1 MANQTRIDVL
11 ETGVHRTGILFNP
24 LGGQARKRKKAIKQ
38 MLTVIPHAI
47 YQEATNWP
55 EFKASINSLLQAEIN
70 LLVIIGGDGT
80 IHAILDLLFTARSP
94 EKWPI
99 LAIIAGGTTNMTSLE
114 LGIRGKPE
122 RALQQLSNLLSQ
134 SQSLTSSLV
143 RRPVLCIEQT
153 GTKKNYGLFFGAGLI
168 ARGVKFSRSNVKQ
181 LGITG
186 GIFTLFIMLRSLAGM
201 LLGQHQNE
209 WAPADI
215 KMTDANGKVR
225 NKTCLFALVSALD
238 CLLLGIRP
246 YWGKESAPLHVTM
259 VDQQRRHLWRSLWP
273 LLSGHGD
280 RLKEQNGYHS
290 QNVTSIELM
299 MDDEYIVDG
308 ELYRATIRNGP
319 LRISATDPVTF
330 LVI

>member
-1 MANQTRIDVL
+1 MANQTRTDTL
-11 ETGVHRTGILFNP
+11 TTSSYRTGILFNP
-24 LGGQARKRKKAIKQ
+24 LGGQARKREKAIRQ
-38 MLTVIPHAI
+38 MLTIIPHAI
-47 YQEATNWP
+47 YQEATNLP
-55 EFKASINSLLQAEIN
+55 EFKTSVESLLQAEIN

-80 IHAILDLLFTARSP
+80 IHAILDLLFMARSP
-94 EKWPI
+94 EKWPT
-99 LAIIAGGTTNMTSLE
+99 LAIIAGGTTNMTSLD

-122 RALQQLSNLLSQ
+122 LALQQLSNFLSQ
-134 SQSLTSSLV
+134 SQSLAPSLV

-153 GTKKNYGLFFGAGLI
+153 GAKKNYGLFFGAGLI
-168 ARGVKFSRSNVKQ
+168 ARGVKFSRSSVKQ

-201 LLGQHQNE
+201 ILGQHQNE
-209 WAPADI
+209 WAPVNI
-215 KMTDANGKVR
+215 MITDSNGKVH
-225 NKTCLFALVSALD
+225 NETYLFALVSALD

-273 LLSGHGD
+273 LLSGHGHK
-280 RLKEQNGYHS
+280 LKKQHGYHS

-308 ELYRATIRNGP
+308 ELYRAAVQNGP

>member
-1 MANQTRIDVL
+1 MANQTRFDTL
-11 ETGVHRTGILFNP
+11 KTGTYRVGILFNP
-24 LGGQARKRKKAIKQ
+24 LGGQARKREKTIRQTLAN
-38 MLTVIPHAI
+38 IPHAI
-47 YQEATNWP
+47 YQEASNFP

-80 IHAILDLLFTARSP
+80 IHAILDLLFTVRPP
-94 EKWPI
+94 EEWPV
-99 LAIIAGGTTNMTSLE
+99 LAIIAGGTTNMTSLD

-122 RALQQLSNLLSQ
+122 TALKRLGNFLSKKQL
-134 SQSLTSSLV
+134 LTPSLV
-143 RRPVLCIEQT
+143 KRSVLCIEQP

-168 ARGVKFSRSNVKQ
+168 ARGVKFSRSSVKQ

-201 LLGQHQNE
+201 ILGQHQNE
-209 WAPADI
+209 WAPVNI
-215 KMTDANGKVR
+215 MITDSNGKAR
-225 NKTCLFALVSALD
+225 NETYLFALVSALD

-246 YWGKESAPLHVTM
+246 YWGLESAPLHVTM
-259 VDQQRRHLWRSLWP
+259 VDQQRRHFWRSLWP
-273 LLSGHGD
+273 LISGHGHK
-280 RLKEQNGYHS
+280 LKEQNGYHS

-308 ELYRATIRNGP
+308 ELYRATVQNGP